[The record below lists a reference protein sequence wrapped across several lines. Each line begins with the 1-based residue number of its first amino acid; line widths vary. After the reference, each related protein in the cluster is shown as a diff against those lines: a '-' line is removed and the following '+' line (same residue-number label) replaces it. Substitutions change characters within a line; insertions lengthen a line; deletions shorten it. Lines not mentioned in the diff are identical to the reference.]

1 MVVVA
6 EFSVNIMNTLLL
18 GKYVRL
24 LNWVVNRLKDIVE
37 YPEDYVLPEELAGIH
52 KLYLKNRDNLELAI
66 AKQYP
71 RIHPELI
78 HLLISKLDAQG
89 GCLSYM
95 DRVFLT
101 LMR

>member
-1 MVVVA
+1 MA
-6 EFSVNIMNTLLL
+6 SLLL
-18 GKYVRL
+18 PCYTRF
-24 LNWVVNRLKDIVE
+24 LNWVVKRLEDIIS

-52 KLYLKNRDNLELAI
+52 KLYLKDRDNLESAI

-71 RIHPELI
+71 DIHPELVN
-78 HLLISKLDAQG
+78 LLISKLDAQD

-95 DRVFLT
+95 DRAFLV

>member
-1 MVVVA
+1 MT
-6 EFSVNIMNTLLL
+6 SLLL
-18 GKYVRL
+18 PHYIRCF
-24 LNWVVNRLKDIVE
+24 NWIVKKLEDIIS

-52 KLYLKNRDNLELAI
+52 KLYLKDRDNLELAI

-71 RIHPELI
+71 DIHPELVN
-78 HLLISKLDAQG
+78 LLISKLDAQD

-95 DRVFLT
+95 DRAFLV

>member
-1 MVVVA
+1 MGV
-6 EFSVNIMNTLLL
+6 LLL
-18 GKYVRL
+18 GHYVRL

-37 YPEDYVLPEELAGIH
+37 HPEDYVLPEELAGIH
-52 KLYLKNRDNLELAI
+52 KLYLKDRDNLELAI

-71 RIHPELI
+71 RIHPELVN
-78 HLLISKLDAQG
+78 LLISKLDAQD

>member
-1 MVVVA
+1 MA
-6 EFSVNIMNTLLL
+6 ALLL
-18 GKYVRL
+18 QHYIRCYNWIVRKL
-24 LNWVVNRLKDIVE
+24 ENIIS

-52 KLYLKNRDNLELAI
+52 KLYLKDRDNLESAI

-71 RIHPELI
+71 DIHPELV
-78 HLLISKLDAQG
+78 HLLISKLDAQD

>member
-1 MVVVA
+1 MA
-6 EFSVNIMNTLLL
+6 SLLL
-18 GKYVRL
+18 QHYVRCY
-24 LNWVVNRLKDIVE
+24 NWIVKKLEDIIS

-52 KLYLKNRDNLELAI
+52 KLYLKDRDNLESAI

-71 RIHPELI
+71 DIHPELVN
-78 HLLISKLDAQG
+78 LLISKLDAQD

-95 DRVFLT
+95 DRAFLV

>member
-1 MVVVA
+1 MA
-6 EFSVNIMNTLLL
+6 SLLL
-18 GKYVRL
+18 PCYTRL
-24 LNWVVNRLKDIVE
+24 LNWVVKRLEDIIS

-52 KLYLKNRDNLELAI
+52 KLYLKDRDNLESAI

-71 RIHPELI
+71 DIHPELV
-78 HLLISKLDAQG
+78 HLLISKLDAQD

-95 DRVFLT
+95 DRAFLV

>member
-1 MVVVA
+1 MA
-6 EFSVNIMNTLLL
+6 ALLL
-18 GKYVRL
+18 QHYIRCYNWIVRKL
-24 LNWVVNRLKDIVE
+24 ENIIS

-52 KLYLKNRDNLELAI
+52 KLYLKDRDNLELAI

-71 RIHPELI
+71 DIHPELVN
-78 HLLISKLDAQG
+78 LLISKLDAQD

>member
-1 MVVVA
+1 MA
-6 EFSVNIMNTLLL
+6 SLLL
-18 GKYVRL
+18 PCYTRL
-24 LNWVVNRLKDIVE
+24 LNWVVKRLEDVIS

-52 KLYLKNRDNLELAI
+52 KLYLKDRDNLESAI

-71 RIHPELI
+71 DIHPELV
-78 HLLISKLDAQG
+78 HLLISKLDAQD

-95 DRVFLT
+95 DRAFLV

>member
-1 MVVVA
+1 MA
-6 EFSVNIMNTLLL
+6 ALLL
-18 GKYVRL
+18 QHYIRCY
-24 LNWVVNRLKDIVE
+24 NWIVKKLEDIIS

-71 RIHPELI
+71 KIHPELVN
-78 HLLISKLDAQG
+78 LLISKLDAQD

>member
-1 MVVVA
+1 MT
-6 EFSVNIMNTLLL
+6 SLLL
-18 GKYVRL
+18 PHYIRCF
-24 LNWVVNRLKDIVE
+24 NWIVKKLEDIIS

-52 KLYLKNRDNLELAI
+52 KLYLKDRDNLELAI

-71 RIHPELI
+71 DIHPELV
-78 HLLISKLDAQG
+78 HLLISKLDAQD

-95 DRVFLT
+95 DRAFLV